1 MPCTLEAITLFEAAR
16 KEKGS
21 KGVWYGPGKAA
32 NCGGVAVSGLEMAQN
47 SARLQWTEEEVDAKL
62 KNIMQT
68 AFKNCYETAQEY
80 SSDELP
86 SLVYVLSLSLS
97 FLTYSPSPSS

>member
-1 MPCTLEAITLFEAAR
+1 LLCFSPPFDAESEAITLFEAAR

-32 NCGGVAVSGLEMAQN
+32 NSGGVAVSGLEMAQN

-86 SLVYVLSLSLS
+86 SLVYV
-97 FLTYSPSPSS
+97 P